1 MHSEGWKRIWYSSI
15 MHASNTN
22 QQPHMSLSSTSQKWF
37 KSGLTTPIHSLP
49 SPPKTNN
56 EKLTMHFPQT
66 SLELVMLTRVPS
78 PPHASLLINKYYIIC
93 HVFFVLVGGPVLSQ
107 WTLVIFALVGGSVL
121 SYYICILLYASFSK
135 FFWKNGENRAILDD
149 LRVNKYV
156 SHEPL

>member
-1 MHSEGWKRIWYSSI
+1 
-15 MHASNTN
+15 
-22 QQPHMSLSSTSQKWF
+22 
-37 KSGLTTPIHSLP
+37 
-49 SPPKTNN
+49 
-56 EKLTMHFPQT
+56 
-66 SLELVMLTRVPS
+66 MLTRVPS

-107 WTLVIFALVGGSVL
+107 WTLVIFALVGGAVL

-135 FFWKNGENRAILDD
+135 QIRENGENRAILDD